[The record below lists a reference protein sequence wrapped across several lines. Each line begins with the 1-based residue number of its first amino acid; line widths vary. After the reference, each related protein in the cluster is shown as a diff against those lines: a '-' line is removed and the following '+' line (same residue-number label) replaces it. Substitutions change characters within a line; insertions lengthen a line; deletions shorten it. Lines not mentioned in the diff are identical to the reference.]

1 MNYHRCIMGI
11 GDMMWRWQGSGQ
23 EMAQEGSAAAWRC
36 DYNLPSGQL
45 TGMGQRSASA
55 SNLAAMNLP
64 HGDWFGSQDQRK
76 LHPFYGFTPVC

>member
-1 MNYHRCIMGI
+1 
-11 GDMMWRWQGSGQ
+11 MMWCSQGPGQ
-23 EMAQEGSAAAWRC
+23 EMAQEGAAGAAAAWRC
-36 DYNLPSGQL
+36 DYSLPSGQL

-76 LHPFYGFTPVC
+76 LCPSSGFTCSPCQS